1 MDCIP
6 SNLPRTVLQV
16 EDNQANALL
25 VEEFLGRRDD
35 LTLVTA
41 RSGSKGL
48 ELARSMCPDLILM
61 DINLPDINGLQ
72 AMILLREDPKTAHIP
87 VIALSSDAFPKHI
100 ENGLEA
106 GFFRY
111 LTKPYKLNDLTS
123 AIDAALAFS
132 QENYPSA

>member
-1 MDCIP
+1 MYKSQTP
-6 SNLPRTVLQV
+6 
-16 EDNQANALL
+16 
-25 VEEFLGRRDD
+25 G
-35 LTLVTA
+35 
-41 RSGSKGL
+41 GL
-48 ELARSMCPDLILM
+48 KLFVVDYA
-61 DINLPDINGLQ
+61 Q
-72 AMILLREDPKTAHIP
+72 LLRSQAKGRYEQITEISIALKELSGQLNIP